1 MYHPQE
7 SNATFPQALADVILR
22 HKATTYKETFTNERK
37 LQKKKKKPATII

>member
-7 SNATFPQALADVILR
+7 SKTIFPEALADVIPR

-37 LQKKKKKPATII
+37 LHKQ